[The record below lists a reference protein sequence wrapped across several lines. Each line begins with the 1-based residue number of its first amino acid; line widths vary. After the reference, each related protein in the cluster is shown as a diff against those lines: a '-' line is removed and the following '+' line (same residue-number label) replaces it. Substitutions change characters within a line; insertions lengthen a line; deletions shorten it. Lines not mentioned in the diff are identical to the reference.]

1 MFYNY
6 LKNSEVFAMK
16 EQMKKAMQHNQVV
29 DIMYMAKDNTITKRR
44 IKLIKMIGD
53 TVQAYCFTR
62 HAKRTFNIESILAAQ
77 PIMNKASGLNA

>member
-1 MFYNY
+1 
-6 LKNSEVFAMK
+6 MK
-16 EQMKKAMQHNQVV
+16 EQMKKAMQHNQIV

-44 IKLIKMIGD
+44 IKLIKMIGN

-62 HAKRTFNIESILAAQ
+62 HAKRTFNIENILAAQ